1 MGKLRTRVGLGAAVV
16 GFALALSSPAF
27 ADGAR
32 FQITSPQTG
41 STISNTPTVRG
52 VGQPGARV
60 AVEALSQRNNDNNHW
75 NNGNQPGNNGNQ
87 PGNNGNGNGRPDNN
101 GSGRPDNNGNGR
113 PDNNG
118 NGRPDNNGQPGDNGP
133 GNGPGTGPAN
143 NGPGGRPSTGPNNNG
158 AANNGPGSN
167 GNQWN
172 EDRQESD
179 AAAAGTCNTTV
190 GQNGYWSCTI
200 SPRLRPGTYRIVARQ
215 SIPGGGNE
223 VSSVDNLTVPGG
235 ALPVTPGPD
244 PVPVVAG
251 GLVLLAGGAIV
262 VAATRTRRRGK
273 HAA

>member
-75 NNGNQPGNNGNQ
+75 NNGNG
-87 PGNNGNGNGRPDNN
+87 
-101 GSGRPDNNGNGR
+101 
-113 PDNNG
+113 
-118 NGRPDNNGQPGDNGP
+118 NGQPGN
-133 GNGPGTGPAN
+133 NGPGTGPAN

-158 AANNGPGSN
+158 PANNGPGNGPANNQPGNN

-172 EDRQESD
+172 GERPTESD
-179 AAAAGTCNTTV
+179 AEAAGTCNTTV
-190 GQNGYWSCTI
+190 GDNGYWSCTI

-223 VSSVDNLTVPGG
+223 VSAVDNLTVPGG

-251 GLVLLAGGAIV
+251 GLVLLAGGAVV